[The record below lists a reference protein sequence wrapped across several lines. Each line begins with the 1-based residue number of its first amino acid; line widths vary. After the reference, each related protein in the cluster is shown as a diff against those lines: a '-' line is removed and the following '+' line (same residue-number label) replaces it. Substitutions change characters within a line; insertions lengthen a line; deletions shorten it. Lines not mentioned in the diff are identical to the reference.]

1 MSYFFFS
8 CYSIPSQTPNEGTY
22 LWWVVVTIDRLTF
35 TNTHCMWPRTG
46 IQMCRNFGISKIKKK
61 RVWDW
66 NLNTCGFNIQYGYFN
81 YNTTM
86 QIHNTLRVYICF
98 IKEMSRTIESEER
111 GKKYKR
117 LVFQQTLRS
126 QAEGTKNT
134 QT

>member
-1 MSYFFFS
+1 
-8 CYSIPSQTPNEGTY
+8 
-22 LWWVVVTIDRLTF
+22 
-35 TNTHCMWPRTG
+35 
-46 IQMCRNFGISKIKKK
+46 
-61 RVWDW
+61 
-66 NLNTCGFNIQYGYFN
+66 
-81 YNTTM
+81 M